1 MKTDFFGTTHQVFI
15 YYAITR
21 CKESQDVRYKISLVG
36 LQGFPMLDVLG
47 KIHLKCTRSQ
57 GIQACRTSYVILNL

>member
-21 CKESQDVRYKISLVG
+21 CKESQHVRYKIFLVR

-47 KIHLKCTRSQ
+47 KIHLKFTSSQ
-57 GIQACRTSYVILNL
+57 GRQACRTSYYF